1 MEDSGLVQSVGEIN
15 GMRLGPNW
23 ERSAEGGR
31 KGKDEAGVR
40 WEAKQGEESV
50 LGPQLR
56 KYFEEVGDQHAP
68 CC

>member
-23 ERSAEGGR
+23 ERSAEEGR

-40 WEAKQGEESV
+40 
-50 LGPQLR
+50 
-56 KYFEEVGDQHAP
+56 D
-68 CC
+68 